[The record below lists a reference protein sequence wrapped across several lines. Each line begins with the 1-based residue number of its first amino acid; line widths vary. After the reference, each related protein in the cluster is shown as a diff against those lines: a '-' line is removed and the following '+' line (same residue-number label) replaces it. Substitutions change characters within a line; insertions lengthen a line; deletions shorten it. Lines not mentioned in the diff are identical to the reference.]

1 LAPTFLE
8 DGNMNRST
16 STRFLQVALGLS
28 LAVGFPI
35 SASAQTTTGTQS
47 LSSGSGEG
55 TGTSTG
61 AGAGIN
67 STGGGTGEMTGPG
80 SIRAGIGINVGP
92 GIRGADA
99 GFLSPEM
106 LRRAMRAP
114 RVPLTPSPGARA
126 MPNLPT
132 DPGIPLDML
141 ANPLYPG
148 FDGPSLRPEQLER
161 LDAMLLDDARI
172 ISDPAERA
180 LALTRTARAKLFGR
194 NYQEAHIALIEA
206 AQAVVQVR
214 PGLIRDLRLMGIITT
229 LLDLAHEH
237 IQEGLVNDSIS
248 ADSEDTRPP
257 KTLKDRMV
265 SLNAARDE
273 WRRAAYLATIIANAN
288 FRSEQLFKVVSG
300 QSLESQS
307 VAHVAEKASTDRR
320 DLEGQGSGLLDFA
333 DRLLLQAQGHAWLI
347 VRPVWRD
354 QALLD
359 ITAKASASDQFPRG
373 LEVSRTIPDPE
384 VRTDALIRVAEG
396 LARRNLGPEATL
408 VYAEAAKA
416 VSEIPTDDIRGI
428 IAGVLIDSLIATGR
442 FDDARASIVL
452 LPDVTRQLV
461 ALGAVA
467 ESQGRRGL
475 ADSARRWIAR
485 DAPYQHRPM
494 LLRRVDDGELIGVEQ
509 LRTQAL
515 TNKAR

>member
-1 LAPTFLE
+1 
-8 DGNMNRST
+8 MIRST
-16 STRFLQVALGLS
+16 HSRFLQVALGL
-28 LAVGFPI
+28 GFAAGMPL
-35 SASAQTTTGTQS
+35 SAYSQVTGPTQS

-80 SIRAGIGINVGP
+80 SFRPGTGINVGP

-99 GFLSPEM
+99 GFLTPEM

-114 RVPLTPSPGARA
+114 RVPLTPSPGARYS
-126 MPNLPT
+126 PGLPT
-132 DPGIPLDML
+132 DSGLPLDVL
-141 ANPLYPG
+141 PNPLYPNANEVPALKP
-148 FDGPSLRPEQLER
+148 DQLDR
-161 LDAMLLDDARI
+161 LDASLLAEARAI
-172 ISDPAERA
+172 TDPAERA
-180 LALTRTARAKLFGR
+180 LALNRTAKAKLFGR
-194 NYQEAHIALIEA
+194 DYKQAHTALVEA
-206 AQAVVQVR
+206 AQAVIQVR
-214 PGLIRDLRLMGIITT
+214 PGLIRDLRLMAIITT
-229 LLDLAHEH
+229 LLDLAHEQ
-237 IQEGLVNDSIS
+237 IQEGLINDSIS
-248 ADSEDTRPP
+248 SGEEDTRPA
-257 KTLKDRMV
+257 KSLKDRMF
-265 SLNAARDE
+265 SLTSARDE
-273 WRRAAYLATIIANAN
+273 WRRAAYLAAIISNHN
-288 FRSEQLFKVVSG
+288 FRSEQLFKVAGTQAV
-300 QSLESQS
+300 ESQS

-320 DLEGQGSGLLDFA
+320 DLEGQGPGLLDFA
-333 DRLLLQAQGHAWLI
+333 DHLLLQAQGHAGLI

-359 ITAKASASDQFPRG
+359 ITTKASASDQFPRA
-373 LEVSRTIPDPE
+373 LEVARTIPDPE
-384 VRTDALIRVAEG
+384 IRTDALIRVSEG

-408 VYAEAAKA
+408 VYAEAARA
-416 VSEIPTDDIRGI
+416 VSEVPNDDIRGI

-452 LPDVTRQLV
+452 LPDVTRKLV
-461 ALGAVA
+461 ALGAIA

-485 DAPYQHRPM
+485 EAPEQYRSV
-494 LLRRVDDGELIGVEQ
+494 LNRRVDDGELLAVEQ